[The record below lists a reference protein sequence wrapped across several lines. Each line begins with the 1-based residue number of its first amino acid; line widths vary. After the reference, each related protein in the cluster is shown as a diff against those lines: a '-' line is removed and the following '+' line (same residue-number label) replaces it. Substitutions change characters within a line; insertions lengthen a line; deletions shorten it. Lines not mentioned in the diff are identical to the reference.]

1 MWVIIPRRH
10 KFAKFLFSLSRHPPP
25 PHLTKLFFCIF
36 KALEERNK
44 LRKKVGKN
52 KIAPQAQTDLDV
64 KIEKTERIETV
75 RKESP
80 TSWDIFTVE
89 KKDEIVAGDIEEKEA
104 ELKSKQSVGSDS
116 TTRSLEEK
124 AGGDTALCKFI
135 VFHYAVTPCTGEYM
149 AIWGAG
155 GGPRGGST
163 HSIH

>member
-1 MWVIIPRRH
+1 MCG
-10 KFAKFLFSLSRHPPP
+10 SLSQGDISLPNFFSHCPAPPPP

-89 KKDEIVAGDIEEKEA
+89 KKDEIVAGDIKQREA
-104 ELKSKQSVGSDS
+104 ELKSEQSVGGDS

-135 VFHYAVTPCTGEYM
+135 VFYYAATPCTGEYI
-149 AIWGAG
+149 AIWWWWG
-155 GGPRGGST
+155 GGLNTLNSL
-163 HSIH
+163 I

>member
-1 MWVIIPRRH
+1 M
-10 KFAKFLFSLSRHPPP
+10 
-25 PHLTKLFFCIF
+25 TKLFFCIF

-89 KKDEIVAGDIEEKEA
+89 KKDEIVAGDIKQREA
-104 ELKSKQSVGSDS
+104 ELKSEQSVGGDS

-135 VFHYAVTPCTGEYM
+135 VFYYAATPCTGEYI
-149 AIWGAG
+149 AIWWWWG
-155 GGPRGGST
+155 GGLNTLNSL
-163 HSIH
+163 I